1 MESKVNST
9 LERWKILD
17 LWHFVCRRFIRKN
30 NFKKSIPKQFL
41 SENKFETSYRPK

>member
-17 LWHFVCRRFIRKN
+17 LWHFVCRRFIFSFKSSRKFSKPTPGLRKTKTPLN
-30 NFKKSIPKQFL
+30 A
-41 SENKFETSYRPK
+41 